1 VSTDPEDKST
11 NCICFDLKLGESD
24 FLPLS
29 SRDLTNLFPEEV
41 EEVAQ

>member
-1 VSTDPEDKST
+1 VATDPEDNNT

-29 SRDLTNLFPEEV
+29 SKDLKKINPEVV